1 MLMKRL
7 LIGGTIAVAAV
18 ATTALPANAQVRGD
32 KAVYFTFSAP
42 VTVPNAELPA
52 GKYLFRLAD
61 SLVNRQIVQIYSAD
75 GSKLHAM
82 LMTLPQIRQQASN
95 RAEVRFL
102 ETAANQAPAVATWW
116 YPGERTGWEFIYPR
130 EQARRLAQAAK
141 TNVLT
146 TAQNVPSTDM
156 SSGDLV
162 RVSPT
167 GEQTPAASDSEAPA
181 FNASDRTAAG
191 ETAMDAPDFTNRQQT
206 PSQASS
212 TTATQSAQAQPSARQ
227 SLPATASFVPA
238 AALAGVVA
246 FLAAFAMRTRRT
258 RRA

>member
-1 MLMKRL
+1 MLMKRM
-7 LIGGTIAVAAV
+7 LIGGAVLAATLSVAAGS
-18 ATTALPANAQVRGD
+18 ATAQFRSD

-42 VTVPNAELPA
+42 VSVPNATLPA

-82 LMTLPQIRQQASN
+82 LMTLPQIRQRVSDH
-95 RAEVRFL
+95 AEVRFL
-102 ETAANQAPAVATWW
+102 ETPSNEPPALATWW

-141 TNVLT
+141 TSVLT
-146 TAQNVPSTDM
+146 TTQTNAEADM

-167 GEQTPAASDSEAPA
+167 GEQTPAAADAEVPA
-181 FNASDRTAAG
+181 FDSTDRTARG
-191 ETAMDAPDFTNRQQT
+191 ETATNAPDLSRAEETRSARAST
-206 PSQASS
+206 STAASQ
-212 TTATQSAQAQPSARQ
+212 RQ
-227 SLPATASFVPA
+227 SLPATASLVPA
-238 AALAGVVA
+238 AALAGAVA
-246 FLAAFAMRTRRT
+246 FLAAFAMRSRRT